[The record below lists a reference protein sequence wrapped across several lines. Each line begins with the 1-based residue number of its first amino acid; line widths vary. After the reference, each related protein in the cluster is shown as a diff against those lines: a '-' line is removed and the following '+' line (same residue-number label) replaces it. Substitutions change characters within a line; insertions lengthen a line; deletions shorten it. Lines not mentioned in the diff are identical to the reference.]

1 MDTAAA
7 EFTNVEIK
15 DLIVKIVKTGA
26 VKGDTARLLWYL
38 GSAVASGILAAL
50 LCGVALLLAGF

>member
-1 MDTAAA
+1 MDMPAA
-7 EFTNVEIK
+7 EFEINDLIVK
-15 DLIVKIVKTGA
+15 DLIVKRGSGKRA
-26 VKGDTARLLWYL
+26 AQRLLWYL

>member
-1 MDTAAA
+1 MEMPAV
-7 EFTNVEIK
+7 EFEINE
-15 DLIVKIVKTGA
+15 LIVNNLSVKRGSGKRA
-26 VKGDTARLLWYL
+26 AQRLLWYL

>member
-1 MDTAAA
+1 MDTPAA

-15 DLIVKIVKTGA
+15 DLIVKRGA
-26 VKGDTARLLWYL
+26 VRGDSARLLWYV

-50 LCGVALLLAGF
+50 LFGVALLLPGV

>member
-1 MDTAAA
+1 MDMPAV
-7 EFTNVEIK
+7 EFEINE
-15 DLIVKIVKTGA
+15 LIVNDLSVKRGSGKRSA
-26 VKGDTARLLWYL
+26 QQLLWYL